1 MHAVARVC
9 APAQA
14 GRHDSSGRRAAHD
27 WQNLAEV
34 ATHHHHLAAKWQV
47 HVHDVQQRAV
57 QSLKSVAVRHGGLVP
72 QNERSCLDDLR
83 QGRGERDAA
92 SRAGGWWAGRRAR
105 QRQSP
110 GVRLTHLQ
118 VDPSCSC
125 SGILNWLCA
134 VLPPG
139 MFNAASPEV
148 AHASATLPRERT
160 AARSR
165 LYTKV
170 FPEPPGPSKRNA
182 RACVGAAAPCDAGD
196 LMRRR
201 ARAAARCSP
210 GGRVQRPQRS

>member
-1 MHAVARVC
+1 MMSCNLRSRASKAWRCAMVASSHRMSEAASTTC
-9 APAQA
+9 ARGVASEMLRAEQAAGGQA
-14 GRHDSSGRRAAHD
+14 GARGSGRA
-27 WQNLAEV
+27 Q
-34 ATHHHHLAAKWQV
+34 
-47 HVHDVQQRAV
+47 
-57 QSLKSVAVRHGGLVP
+57 
-72 QNERSCLDDLR
+72 
-83 QGRGERDAA
+83 
-92 SRAGGWWAGRRAR
+92 
-105 QRQSP
+105 
-110 GVRLTHLQ
+110 RLTHLQ

-148 AHASATLPRERT
+148 AHASATLRRKRT

-170 FPEPPGPSKRNA
+170 FPEPPGPSTKNA

-201 ARAAARCSP
+201 ARAAARSP
-210 GGRVQRPQRS
+210 GGRVQRPQR